1 MRVALSEQVVASG
14 GVDRLFDEV
23 LSAGAEDF
31 DQAPGVG
38 EDVEIEVRVHT
49 RTHCHIG
56 FVTVVRRILPM

>member
-1 MRVALSEQVVASG
+1 VRVALSKQVVASG

-23 LSAGAEDF
+23 LPAGAEDF

-49 RTHCHIG
+49 HTHCHIG